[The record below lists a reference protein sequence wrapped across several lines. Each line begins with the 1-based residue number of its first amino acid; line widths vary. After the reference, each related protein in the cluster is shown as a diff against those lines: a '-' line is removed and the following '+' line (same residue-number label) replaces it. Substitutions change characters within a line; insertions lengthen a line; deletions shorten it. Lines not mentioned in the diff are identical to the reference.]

1 VSLRAFLLVFIA
13 ALAHS
18 TWNLLAKRASEKR
31 HLIWFSSLGETIL
44 FLPIAIWALKQTES
58 RLTLIA
64 ALFLLATGVLH
75 VVYTDSLQRAY
86 RAGDLSMVY
95 PLARGAAPLL
105 SFCGAILFLREH
117 PSWVATMGALLISFG
132 ILLLSSATTF
142 APGGTFPPGLGWGA
156 LTGLII
162 AGYTLTDAYSVKVLM
177 LSPVLVEYSGNLFRT
192 FMLAPGAWQDRARL
206 RQEYPLCWRES
217 LGISVLT
224 PVGYIL
230 VLFAMK
236 FAPVSHIAPVREM
249 SMIAGAF
256 LGAKLLR
263 ENYGIPRLIG
273 TALIASGVLMLTLG

>member
-1 VSLRAFLLVFIA
+1 VPLRAFLLVFIA

-44 FLPIAIWALKQTES
+44 FLPLAIWILKQS
-58 RLTLIA
+58 RSRVSLMA
-64 ALFLLATGVLH
+64 AIFLLATGVLH
-75 VVYTDSLQRAY
+75 VFYTYSLQRAY
-86 RAGDLSMVY
+86 RVGDLSVVY

-117 PSWVATMGALLISFG
+117 PSWLATLGALLVSFG
-132 ILLLSSATTF
+132 ILLLSNATTLVRS
-142 APGGTFPPGLGWGA
+142 GTVPPGLVWGA

-162 AGYTLTDAYSVKVLM
+162 AGYTLTDAYSVKVLA

-192 FMLAPGAWQDRARL
+192 LVLAPKAWRDRARV
-206 RQEYPLCWRES
+206 RQEYPSCWRES

-230 VLFAMK
+230 VLFSMK
-236 FAPVSHIAPVREM
+236 FAPVTHIAPVREM
-249 SMIAGAF
+249 SMMEF
-256 LGAKLLR
+256 R
-263 ENYGIPRLIG
+263 P
-273 TALIASGVLMLTLG
+273 

>member
-1 VSLRAFLLVFIA
+1 VPLRAFLLVFIA

-44 FLPIAIWALKQTES
+44 FLPLALWILKQSS
-58 RLTLIA
+58 RLSLMA

-75 VVYTDSLQRAY
+75 VFYTGSLQRAY

-117 PSWVATMGALLISFG
+117 PSWVATLGALLVSLG
-132 ILLLSSATTF
+132 ILFLSNVTALVGS
-142 APGGTFPPGLGWGA
+142 GTVPPGLVWGG

-162 AGYTLTDAYSVKVLM
+162 AGYTLTDAYSVKVLA
-177 LSPVLVEYSGNLFRT
+177 LSPILVEYSGNLFRT
-192 FMLAPGAWQDRARL
+192 LVLAPKAWQDRARA
-206 RQEYPLCWRES
+206 RQEYPSCWRES
-217 LGISVLT
+217 LGISILT

-249 SMIAGAF
+249 SMIASAF
-256 LGAKLLR
+256 FGAKLLR
-263 ENYGIPRLIG
+263 EDYGVPRLIG
-273 TALIASGVLMLTLG
+273 TTLIASGVLMLTLG

>member
-1 VSLRAFLLVFIA
+1 MPLRAFLLVFIA

-44 FLPIAIWALKQTES
+44 FFPLAIWALKQSS
-58 RLTLIA
+58 RLSLMG

-75 VVYTDSLQRAY
+75 VFYTDSLQRAY
-86 RAGDLSMVY
+86 RVGDLSIVY
-95 PLARGAAPLL
+95 PLAPGAAPLL

-117 PSWVATMGALLISFG
+117 LSWLATLGALLVSFG
-132 ILLLSSATTF
+132 ILLLSNATTLMRSG
-142 APGGTFPPGLGWGA
+142 AVPPGLFWGA

-162 AGYTLTDAYSVKVLM
+162 AGYTLTDAYSVKVLA

-192 FMLAPGAWQDRARL
+192 FVLAPRVWRDRARAG
-206 RQEYPLCWRES
+206 QEYPSCWKES

-230 VLFAMK
+230 VLFAMR
-236 FAPVSHIAPVREM
+236 FAPVSYVAPVREM

-263 ENYGIPRLIG
+263 EDYGISRLIG
-273 TALIASGVLMLTLG
+273 TILIASGVLMLTLG

>member
-1 VSLRAFLLVFIA
+1 MPLRAFFLVFIA

-18 TWNLLAKRASEKR
+18 TWNLLAKRASGKK

-44 FLPIAIWALKQTES
+44 FLPLAIWILKQSS
-58 RLTLIA
+58 RLSLMA

-75 VVYTDSLQRAY
+75 VFYTDSLQRAY
-86 RAGDLSMVY
+86 RVGDLSIVY

-117 PSWVATMGALLISFG
+117 PSWLAMLGALLVSFG
-132 ILLLSSATTF
+132 ILLLSNATTLVRSR
-142 APGGTFPPGLGWGA
+142 TVPPGLVWGG

-162 AGYTLTDAYSVKVLM
+162 AGYTLTDAYSVKVLA
-177 LSPVLVEYSGNLFRT
+177 LSSVLVEYSGNLFRT
-192 FMLAPGAWQDRARL
+192 LVLAPRAWQDRARV
-206 RQEYPLCWRES
+206 RQEYPSCWMES

-230 VLFAMK
+230 VLLAMK
-236 FAPVSHIAPVREM
+236 IAPVTHIAPVREM

-256 LGAKLLR
+256 LGAKLLG
-263 ENYGIPRLIG
+263 EDYGIPRLIG